1 MVVKLDHS
9 VGFTMKRCLRHQ
21 VYIVFLGALLF
32 LHSTSGDGSLGPE
45 NNNAAALPLEHR
57 SGGGYDVGLPLPSG
71 GPLQGPHDD
80 TWPLQAVPDAV
91 KIKHLQVQCE
101 KTHMRVNIEFDRPF
115 YGVIFS
121 KGYYSDPHCVH
132 VKPGTGHLS
141 ATFEILLNSCGMTS
155 SGGAGGGGGGGA
167 VSGYGQTPSGS
178 YVENTIIIQYDPYVQ
193 EVWDQARK
201 LRCTWYDFYEKAVT
215 FQPFQV
221 DMLHAVTAN
230 FLGDNLQCWMQIQ
243 VGKGPWA
250 SEVSGI
256 VKIGQTM
263 TMVLAIKDEEN
274 KFDMLVRNCV
284 AHDGKRTP
292 IQLVDHNG
300 CVIRPKIMYKFQKIK
315 NFGPSASVVSFTY
328 FQAFKFPDSMNV
340 HFQCVIQVCR
350 YHCPEPKCPGDYAL
364 PQHAAD
370 ATGGD
375 YASPGLNSVHP
386 NEYGPPPPPQLADYP
401 AYPDPRH
408 PSGPAGAYSELKP
421 EIVLPNAAPPSA
433 SSPKPSQADAAA
445 AAGDDRNDGNDA
457 DDDGLN
463 LPPPPLPGHGASYAT
478 VKRQG
483 TVGGDEQQQ
492 QQHMNLVSLGGRPR
506 SVDMDA
512 ATKPHRH
519 HRRSTGDPELDVN
532 TSRII
537 QVVAPGDVNFALN
550 VPNSGNG
557 TNGSGGNGDTVV
569 MSTRSGHS
577 ADSVCISVPSFVAGL
592 AMLLSVLVVACLV
605 VTFLFLRVRSMNSAK
620 AMSCGA
626 PPSAQGP
633 YMHGAAFEAAEF
645 VKMASS

>member
-1 MVVKLDHS
+1 
-9 VGFTMKRCLRHQ
+9 
-21 VYIVFLGALLF
+21 
-32 LHSTSGDGSLGPE
+32 
-45 NNNAAALPLEHR
+45 
-57 SGGGYDVGLPLPSG
+57 
-71 GPLQGPHDD
+71 
-80 TWPLQAVPDAV
+80 
-91 KIKHLQVQCE
+91 
-101 KTHMRVNIEFDRPF
+101 
-115 YGVIFS
+115 
-121 KGYYSDPHCVH
+121 
-132 VKPGTGHLS
+132 
-141 ATFEILLNSCGMTS
+141 MTS
-155 SGGAGGGGGGGA
+155 SGGAGGA

-364 PQHAAD
+364 PPASAGP
-370 ATGGD
+370 AEIGGGD
-375 YASPGLNSVHP
+375 YTLQNSVHP
-386 NEYGPPPPPQLADYP
+386 NEYGGPSPAADYP

-421 EIVLPNAAPPSA
+421 EVVLPNSPPSSSSSS
-433 SSPKPSQADAAA
+433 SSPQPPQKSSTAQ
-445 AAGDDRNDGNDA
+445 
-457 DDDGLN
+457 DDDDDLN

-483 TVGGDEQQQ
+483 TVGDDDPQQL

-506 SVDMDA
+506 SVDMDN
-512 ATKPHRH
+512 KQHHR
-519 HRRSTGDPELDVN
+519 HRRSTQADPELDVN

-550 VPNSGNG
+550 VATGNG
-557 TNGSGGNGDTVV
+557 TGNGAGNGNGNGETVV
-569 MSTRSGHS
+569 MSSTRSGLS

-605 VTFLFLRVRSMNSAK
+605 VTFLFLRVRSMNNAK
-620 AMSCGA
+620 ASCV
-626 PPSAQGP
+626 PSPQGP
-633 YMHGAAFEAAEF
+633 YIHGAAFEAAEF

>member
-1 MVVKLDHS
+1 MFPA
-9 VGFTMKRCLRHQ
+9 GF
-21 VYIVFLGALLF
+21 
-32 LHSTSGDGSLGPE
+32 
-45 NNNAAALPLEHR
+45 
-57 SGGGYDVGLPLPSG
+57 
-71 GPLQGPHDD
+71 
-80 TWPLQAVPDAV
+80 
-91 KIKHLQVQCE
+91 
-101 KTHMRVNIEFDRPF
+101 
-115 YGVIFS
+115 
-121 KGYYSDPHCVH
+121 YSDPHCVH

-155 SGGAGGGGGGGA
+155 SGGAGNGA
-167 VSGYGQTPSGS
+167 VAGYGQTPSGS

-350 YHCPEPKCPGDYAL
+350 HHCPEPKCPGDYAL
-364 PQHAAD
+364 PPAGGPHGEL
-370 ATGGD
+370 GGD
-375 YASPGLNSVHP
+375 YSQNSVLQQHP
-386 NEYGPPPPPQLADYP
+386 NEYGPSPAVDYP
-401 AYPDPRH
+401 AYPDPRN

-421 EIVLPNAAPPSA
+421 EVVLPSAQSSA
-433 SSPKPSQADAAA
+433 SSSSPLSSASSASGASSQPQKAQQN
-445 AAGDDRNDGNDA
+445 DDH
-457 DDDGLN
+457 LN
-463 LPPPPLPGHGASYAT
+463 LPPPPLPGHGSSYAT

-483 TVGGDEQQQ
+483 TVSGDEEE
-492 QQHMNLVSLGGRPR
+492 QHMNLISLGGRPR
-506 SVDMDA
+506 SVDMSPDGSG
-512 ATKPHRH
+512 KQRR
-519 HRRSTGDPELDVN
+519 HRRSTGVDPELDVN
-532 TSRII
+532 TSRVI

-550 VPNSGNG
+550 VPSGNG
-557 TNGSGGNGDTVV
+557 TGSGTGNNGNGADTVV
-569 MSTRSGHS
+569 VSSRSGLS
-577 ADSVCISVPSFVAGL
+577 ADNVCISVPSFVAGL

-605 VTFLFLRVRSMNSAK
+605 VTFLFLRVRSMNAAKTCPVSA
-620 AMSCGA
+620 
-626 PPSAQGP
+626 AQAP